1 MSVGKK
7 ISKQASKAVGKPAG
21 KPARKKAAKPA
32 AHAAGKQVTIT
43 LTRSMHGQLKN
54 IAASVRGL
62 GLRRMHQSV
71 MIADT
76 PENRGMMHVAGHLL
90 KVEQN

>member
-7 ISKQASKAVGKPAG
+7 ISKSASQPGRKPAG
-21 KPARKKAAKPA
+21 KPARTKAAKPA
-32 AHAAGKQVTIT
+32 GHAAGKQVTIT

-71 MIADT
+71 IIADT

-90 KVEQN
+90 KVEQI